1 MGFCKIFFTILS
13 HLHFG
18 SITLCRWCAEY
29 VDGNH
34 WMYYYLISY

>member
-18 SITLCRWCAEY
+18 SISLCCWCAEY
-29 VDGNH
+29 EYGFH
-34 WMYYYLISY
+34 RMYYYLISY